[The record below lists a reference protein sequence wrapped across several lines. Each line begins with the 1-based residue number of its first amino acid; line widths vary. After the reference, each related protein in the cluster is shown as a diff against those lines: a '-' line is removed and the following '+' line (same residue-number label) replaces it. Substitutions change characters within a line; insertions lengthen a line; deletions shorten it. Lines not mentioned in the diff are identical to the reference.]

1 MVYFYCDRNE
11 SPRRDPKIIMQA
23 IVKQLS
29 LRSPGLP
36 KPVVAAYE
44 KRKEDGGYLQ
54 WKESC
59 DLVSSILD
67 IYPQSTIAIDALDE
81 TDPDERWKLFK
92 ALKDLI
98 DSSTSLVKVFVS
110 SRDDDDITRKLNDV
124 PNLYIKASDN
134 MADIERFIHREIK
147 RSIEDGSLLRG
158 EVKEELKQEIIS
170 TLLSKSDGM

>member
-1 MVYFYCDRNE
+1 
-11 SPRRDPKIIMQA
+11 MQA

-36 KPVVAAYE
+36 KPVVEAYE
-44 KRKEDGGYLQ
+44 KRKNDGFSAGDLRLQ
-54 WKESC
+54 ESC
-59 DLVSSILD
+59 DLISSILD
-67 IYPQSTIAIDALDE
+67 MYPQSTIAIDALDE
-81 TDPDERWKLFK
+81 TYPNERWKLFN
-92 ALKDLI
+92 ALKTLI
-98 DSSTSLVKVFVS
+98 ESSTSLVKVFVS

-147 RSIEDGSLLRG
+147 RSIEDGRLLRG